1 MLKKVILSSL
11 VALTLG
17 SVLLEARAYRPNNP
31 SLSVDRP
38 YRPGS
43 FDKNN
48 YYTNQRCAHLPY
60 GSLAY
65 YICMATK
72 PGL

>member
-17 SVLLEARAYRPNNP
+17 SVLLEARA
-31 SLSVDRP
+31 